1 MAAKPPPRRA
11 PGQPQVVAQSAARRA
26 PAPTIEP
33 AKPAAPAA
41 RRMTAVAAQSG
52 RPLLLDTHALL
63 WWLLDSPELSAK
75 ARAAIAA
82 PEQRVLVSA
91 ASAWEL
97 GTKYRI
103 GKLPQAHDIV
113 LNLVQYLRKQRFE
126 VLPITAEHALAAGQL
141 PGPHRDPF
149 DRMLMAQ
156 AQIERAQVVTVD
168 PVFKQYGVA
177 VVW

>member
-1 MAAKPPPRRA
+1 MAAE
-11 PGQPQVVAQSAARRA
+11 
-26 PAPTIEP
+26 PAPRQPGTS
-33 AKPAAPAA
+33 AKALGKG
-41 RRMTAVAAQSG
+41 AVP

-63 WWLLDSPELSAK
+63 WWLLDSPELSAS
-75 ARAAIAA
+75 ARKAIAA

-97 GTKYRI
+97 ATKYRI
-103 GKLPQAHDIV
+103 GKLPEAQDIV
-113 LNLVQYLRKQRFE
+113 VNLTQYLRKQRFE
-126 VLPITAEHALAAGQL
+126 GLSISLEHALAAGQL

-156 AQIERAQVVTVD
+156 AQIEQALVVTLD
-168 PVFKQYGVA
+168 PVFMDYGVA